1 MQLQID
7 TILLPHIYASETLFP
22 TDITTINDK
31 FPIGMQIYSTT
42 AVDMFIQTV
51 CKCMNIQCNKE
62 LCSEVMS
69 RLLEYYQLGLLSPQL
84 ITATSVI
91 GKQSVV
97 CSSGSSSGGN
107 NYHNSTV
114 SGSNNNSTTSCT
126 STSNSTCSDRSS
138 SLNYSILADFHSY
151 IRKIN
156 TDKLAYI
163 KEFRNTTHNS
173 SSSNSGSN
181 NNATTNNIIKYT
193 SYNNHSTNNKLYYKY
208 SIQWLSLLPTLC
220 IQYIHY
226 IDNILKKQQQTGN
239 INIAH
244 LRENLTILQNNQT
257 RSSIFN
263 QIQSN
268 LIKNSIVPADNYMRF
283 WFLYYI
289 KYLYSIEYS
298 IKIIYTAISAHY
310 SINID
315 YTIYPIISY
324 LKVIE
329 EIIYELYDLVIY
341 SNDNNIIFIIDNY
354 IEKIPN
360 VI

>member
-22 TDITTINDK
+22 TDITTIHDK

-42 AVDMFIQTV
+42 TVDMYIQIV
-51 CKCMNIQCNKE
+51 CKCMNIQGNKE

-91 GKQSVV
+91 GKQNIV
-97 CSSGSSSGGN
+97 CSSGGSSGGGN
-107 NYHNSTV
+107 NYYNSN
-114 SGSNNNSTTSCT
+114 SSSNN
-126 STSNSTCSDRSS
+126 SS
-138 SLNYSILADFHSY
+138 SLNYSILLDFHSY

-156 TDKLAYI
+156 TEKLAYI
-163 KEFRNTTHNS
+163 KKFRNSNHNS
-173 SSSNSGSN
+173 SSSNSGSSSN
-181 NNATTNNIIKYT
+181 NNIITNNIIKYT
-193 SYNNHSTNNKLYYKY
+193 SYNNATTNKLHYKY

-226 IDNILKKQQQTGN
+226 IDNILKKQQHTGN

-244 LRENLTILQNNQT
+244 LRENLSILQNNQT
-257 RSSIFN
+257 KSSIFN

-268 LIKNSIVPADNYMRF
+268 LIKNSIVPVGNYMKF
-283 WFLYYI
+283 WVLYYI

-298 IKIIYTAISAHY
+298 IKIIYTTISAHY

>member
-22 TDITTINDK
+22 TDITTIHDK

-42 AVDMFIQTV
+42 TVDMYIQIV
-51 CKCMNIQCNKE
+51 CKCMNIQGNKE

-91 GKQSVV
+91 GKQNIV
-97 CSSGSSSGGN
+97 CSSGGSSGGGN
-107 NYHNSTV
+107 NYYNSN
-114 SGSNNNSTTSCT
+114 SSSNN
-126 STSNSTCSDRSS
+126 SS
-138 SLNYSILADFHSY
+138 SLNYSILLDFHSY

-156 TDKLAYI
+156 TEKLAYI
-163 KEFRNTTHNS
+163 KKFRNSNHNS
-173 SSSNSGSN
+173 SSSNSGSSSN
-181 NNATTNNIIKYT
+181 NNIITNNIIKYT
-193 SYNNHSTNNKLYYKY
+193 SYNNATTNKLHYKY

-226 IDNILKKQQQTGN
+226 IDTIFKKQQHTGN

-244 LRENLTILQNNQT
+244 LRENLSILQNNQT
-257 RSSIFN
+257 KSSIFN

-298 IKIIYTAISAHY
+298 IKIIYTTISAHY

-341 SNDNNIIFIIDNY
+341 SDDNNIIFIIDNY

>member
-22 TDITTINDK
+22 TDITTIHDK

-42 AVDMFIQTV
+42 TVDMYIQIV
-51 CKCMNIQCNKE
+51 CKCMNIQGNKE

-91 GKQSVV
+91 GKQNIV
-97 CSSGSSSGGN
+97 CSSGGSSGGGN
-107 NYHNSTV
+107 NYYNSN
-114 SGSNNNSTTSCT
+114 SSSNN
-126 STSNSTCSDRSS
+126 SS
-138 SLNYSILADFHSY
+138 SLNYSILLDFHSY

-156 TDKLAYI
+156 TEKLAYI
-163 KEFRNTTHNS
+163 KKFRNSNHNS
-173 SSSNSGSN
+173 SSSNSGSSSN
-181 NNATTNNIIKYT
+181 NNIITNNIIKYT
-193 SYNNHSTNNKLYYKY
+193 SYNNATTNKLHYKY

-226 IDNILKKQQQTGN
+226 IDTIFKKQQHTGN

-244 LRENLTILQNNQT
+244 LRENLSILQNNQT
-257 RSSIFN
+257 KSSIFN

-268 LIKNSIVPADNYMRF
+268 LIKNSIGPADNYMRF